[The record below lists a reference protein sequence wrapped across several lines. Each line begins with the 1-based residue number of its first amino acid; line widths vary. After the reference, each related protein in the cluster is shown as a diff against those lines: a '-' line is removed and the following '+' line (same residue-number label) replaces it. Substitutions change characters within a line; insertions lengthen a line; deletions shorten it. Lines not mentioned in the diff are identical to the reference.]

1 MRDDKITI
9 AKAIGIILMVVV
21 HAGLPQMEANF
32 IIMFHMPLFFIVSG
46 YCFKEK
52 YLSNNTDFIKRKIKG
67 LYIPYIKYA
76 LLFLL
81 LHNLFFHLN
90 IYNDSYG
97 FKNGVSHIYSIKEY
111 IIKAFHIITGMW
123 DHEQLLGGYWF
134 IKQLFLSSILSFFIL
149 KNWQRHL
156 LFILT
161 IIMLICFLTNYFN
174 FRIPYIGVDSLTLL
188 STFFF
193 ILGYYIQKHKLP
205 SNSTLFNILHFIIVL
220 ISSILFPTSMLKFNY
235 TNLIPYTIAAIAGT
249 LLTLNLSSL
258 ILKLQYKII
267 RNTFLY
273 IGNNTLP
280 ILTFHFLAFKL
291 FSLVL
296 ILIENR
302 PIQQLAYFPIIE
314 DFNNQQEKVMIYSLF
329 GICIPLLI
337 YSFTN
342 KIKFYFKSLSKQS
355 S

>member
-97 FKNGVSHIYSIKEY
+97 FKGEVSHLYSIKEY
-111 IIKAFHIITGMW
+111 ISKAFQIVTAMRE
-123 DHEQLLGGYWF
+123 HEQLLGGYWF
-134 IKQLFLSSILSFFIL
+134 IKQLFLGSILSFFII
-149 KNWQRHL
+149 KKWKSHL
-156 LFILT
+156 LAILAGT
-161 IIMLICFLTNYFN
+161 MIACIFVNYFN
-174 FRIPYIGVDSLTLL
+174 LLIPYFGINSLTLL
-188 STFFF
+188 SMFFF
-193 ILGYYIQKHKLP
+193 ISGYYIRTHAICKNNNYI
-205 SNSTLFNILHFIIVL
+205 SILYFIIVL
-220 ISSILFPTSMLKFNY
+220 AISLLIPTSMLRFDYMNI
-235 TNLIPYTIAAIAGT
+235 IPYSIAAIAGT
-249 LLTLNLSSL
+249 LLTLHISDRINKS
-258 ILKLQYKII
+258 QYKALKDSFI
-267 RNTFLY
+267 Y

-280 ILTFHFLAFKL
+280 ILTWHFLSFKL
-291 FSLVL
+291 TS
-296 ILIENR
+296 ILIISIQNR

-314 DFNNQQEKVMIYSLF
+314 DFNSQWGGVIIYSLL
-329 GICIPLLI
+329 GICIPLMITKLM
-337 YSFTN
+337 N
-342 KIKFYFKSLSKQS
+342 KTKQHYIKNK
-355 S
+355 